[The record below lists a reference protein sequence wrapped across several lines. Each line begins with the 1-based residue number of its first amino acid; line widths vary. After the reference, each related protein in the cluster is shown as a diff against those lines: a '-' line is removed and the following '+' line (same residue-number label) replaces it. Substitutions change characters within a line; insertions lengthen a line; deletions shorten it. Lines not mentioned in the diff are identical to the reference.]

1 MLKPEE
7 RDNRKVIQHVR
18 KSQDDVWRVARWF
31 SEKGYEVRIPPTSY
45 AKNYQDRLNHQDKGD
60 LYVTFQKEERVE
72 VKGLSRQFTCK
83 DDWPMGNIAIV
94 CAKHSFDHANPKPF
108 FYILLSAD
116 KVHAMF
122 IRSDTKEHWEEKEY
136 TDKRYESMRQ
146 VFYVCPIQY
155 IKFSAVSSAT
165 ELCR

>member
-1 MLKPEE
+1 MLRQEE

-18 KSQDDVWRVARWF
+18 KSQDDVWRIARWF

-165 ELCR
+165 ELRR

>member
-1 MLKPEE
+1 MLRQEE

>member
-1 MLKPEE
+1 M
-7 RDNRKVIQHVR
+7 
-18 KSQDDVWRVARWF
+18 
-31 SEKGYEVRIPPTSY
+31 RIPPTSY

>member
-1 MLKPEE
+1 MLRPEE

-94 CAKHSFDHANPKPF
+94 CAKHSFDHADPKPF
-108 FYILLSAD
+108 FYVLLSAD

-122 IRSDTKEHWEEKEY
+122 IRSDTKEHWEVREY

-146 VFYVCPIQY
+146 RFYVCPLQY

-165 ELCR
+165 ELRR

>member
-1 MLKPEE
+1 MLRQEE

-18 KSQDDVWRVARWF
+18 KSQDDVWRIARWF

-165 ELCR
+165 EFRR

>member
-1 MLKPEE
+1 MQSFEE

-45 AKNYQDRLNHQDKGD
+45 AKTYQDRLNHQDKGD

-165 ELCR
+165 ELRR

>member
-1 MLKPEE
+1 MKLEDRNSERFLRHLK
-7 RDNRKVIQHVR
+7 N
-18 KSQDDVWRVARWF
+18 SQDDVWRVARWF
-31 SEKGYEVRIPPTSY
+31 SDKGYEVRIPATSY
-45 AKNYQDRLNHQDKGD
+45 TNNYQERLNHIDQGD
-60 LYVTFQKEERVE
+60 LYIKFQKEERVE
-72 VKGLSRQFTCK
+72 VKGLSTQFTSK

-94 CAKHSFDHANPKPF
+94 CAKHSFDNADPTPF
-108 FYILLSAD
+108 FYMLLSAD

-165 ELCR
+165 ELRR